1 MWAVF
6 YYPSLLL
13 ASWVLYLSY
22 KYITNLV
29 ALRKVGFPI
38 IHIPLV
44 QQNHP
49 IWMVFGPVT
58 RLWLKERLPEF
69 IFDKIAL
76 TIYGL
81 EFYQR
86 HITWKKYVEPQAR
99 ANPRLLGNGKTY
111 TLATSGRLE
120 LWTYD
125 AEFSKE
131 ICARPK
137 DFRQFDIGN
146 IVLNIFGD
154 NVLTSDGSDWSRH
167 RRVVAGAVTERVSSV
182 VWNESIRQARDLLA
196 AIRKSENSGTTYRM
210 FDSLKRAA
218 INVLYAAGMGK
229 TQDFTLDAST
239 EGSEQQ
245 PSDIKLSYFDAIRIV
260 NENTAGPIIF
270 PTSYLRNYPSFLPG
284 SRWFHEIAQAKI
296 DFLKH
301 TRRNLDQEREIASS
315 LSETRNNVMS
325 ALLNASERNEGDPE
339 KGASSRKGPALTDEE
354 LVGNLFIFTVAGFDT
369 TANTLAFALILLTR
383 YPKWQSWL
391 IEELDSILPA
401 GPSTAYDYQKI
412 FPQSYRAQ
420 AIMFETL
427 RLFPPINHILKQTKS
442 LQKVH
447 LPTLN
452 QSFTIPANTTVC
464 VNLVALHTDPSIW
477 RNLNMTPLEL
487 KSARDDEDNV
497 ITDEHLF
504 RPSRWINTTSTSPG
518 STSNDILF
526 RPPPGTFLPWSSG
539 PRVCP
544 GMKMAQV
551 EFVGILTTLFAT
563 HRVEAVR
570 GVVRHKNAGPNGEV
584 VEVPE
589 SDDAVGKRLDAVME
603 GAQPKLTLEMDLF
616 NVEVDGPGGRGLG
629 LRWVGR

>member
-1 MWAVF
+1 M
-6 YYPSLLL
+6 L
-13 ASWVLYLSY
+13 AIWLLYLTY
-22 KYITNLV
+22 MYITNLIT
-29 ALRKVGFPI
+29 LRKVGFPV

-49 IWMVFGPVT
+49 VWMVFGPIT

-69 IFDKIAL
+69 IFNKIAL

-81 EFYQR
+81 EFHQKDV
-86 HITWKKYVEPQAR
+86 TWKKYVEPQAR
-99 ANPRLLGNGKTY
+99 ANPKLLGNGKTY

-125 AEFSKE
+125 AEFAKE

-137 DFRQFDIGN
+137 DFNQFDLGN
-146 IVLNIFGD
+146 IVLNIFGE

-167 RRVVAGAVTERVSSV
+167 RRIVAGAVTERVSSV
-182 VWNESIRQARDLLA
+182 VWNESIRQTRDLLA
-196 AIRKSENSGTTYRM
+196 AIGKSENRGTTYRM
-210 FDSLKRAA
+210 FDIIKRAA

-229 TQDFTLDAST
+229 TQDFTLDTSS
-239 EGSEQQ
+239 EGSEKL
-245 PSDIKLSYFDAIRIV
+245 PSDIKLSYFDTIRII
-260 NENTAGPIIF
+260 NESTAGPIIF
-270 PTSYLRNYPSFLPG
+270 PTSFLRNYPSFFPG
-284 SRWFHEIAQAKI
+284 SQWIHSIAQAKI
-296 DFLKH
+296 DFPKH
-301 TRRNLDQEREIASS
+301 SQRNLDQEREIASS

-339 KGASSRKGPALTDEE
+339 KGASPRKGPALTDRE
-354 LVGNLFIFTVAGFDT
+354 LVGNLFIFTAAGFDT
-369 TANTLAFALILLTR
+369 TANTLAFALTLLTR

-391 IEELDSILPA
+391 IEELDSILPSN
-401 GPSTAYDYQKI
+401 PSQPYDYQSV
-412 FPQSYRAQ
+412 FPRSHRAQ

-442 LQKVH
+442 PQQVH

-452 QSFTIPANTTVC
+452 QSFTVPANTTVS

-487 KSARDDEDNV
+487 KSAADDEDNV
-497 ITDEHLF
+497 VTDEHVF
-504 RPSRWINTTSTSPG
+504 RPSRWINIKPTNPTET
-518 STSNDILF
+518 LF
-526 RPPPGTFLPWSSG
+526 RPPPGTFLPWSAG

-589 SDDAVGKRLDAVME
+589 SDDAIGKRLDKVMY
-603 GAQPKLTLEMDLF
+603 GAEPKLTLEMDLY
-616 NVEVDGPGGRGLG
+616 NVEVDAPGGRGLG
-629 LRWVGR
+629 LRWVER